1 MQKFLIFMGIGLEI
15 GFLIVAAQQ
24 IGTVLDEKYHS
35 NGLIFVGLS
44 FLMLIGWLIQVIW
57 LLRRFDKE
65 EKNNEPDS
73 GSST

>member
-24 IGTVLDEKYHS
+24 IGAVLDEKYHS

>member
-24 IGTVLDEKYHS
+24 IGAVLDEKYHS

-73 GSST
+73 GPST

>member
-15 GFLIVAAQQ
+15 GFLIVVAQK
-24 IGTVLDEKYHS
+24 IGQVLDETYHT

-65 EKNNEPDS
+65 EKNEEKDS
-73 GSST
+73 GSP